1 MATIEPERELIRRVT
16 PFAPIAAVAA
26 FAVGAL
32 FAGADAG
39 WSAAIAVAI
48 VYVNFL
54 ASAYS
59 LAWAAK
65 NAPTLVPVVALGGY
79 VVRLIVYTV
88 ALVLLN
94 QLAWFSPRA
103 FVLALMPAVIAL
115 LVYEGK
121 ALSGRMRTEMWNFEG
136 ATRP

>member
-1 MATIEPERELIRRVT
+1 VATVEPERELIRRVT
-16 PFAPIAAVAA
+16 PFAPIAAVVA

-32 FAGADAG
+32 FAGPDAG
-39 WSAAIAVAI
+39 WSAAIAVVI

-54 ASAYS
+54 ATAYS

-79 VVRLIVYTV
+79 VARLIVYTV

-94 QLAWFSPRA
+94 QLEWFSPRA
-103 FVLALMPAVIAL
+103 FVLALMPAVIGL

-121 ALSGRMRTEMWNFEG
+121 ALSGRMKADMWNFEG